1 MKKYEVMVQ
10 FTTFQTFVVYA
21 KDSYDAK
28 DRAFEEAEI
37 YLSESH
43 QYADDIDVV
52 DVYTEEE
59 ED

>member
-1 MKKYEVMVQ
+1 MKKYEVSVE
-10 FTTFQTFVVYA
+10 FSTFQTFVVYA

-28 DRAFEEAEI
+28 EKAYEEAEI

-59 ED
+59 EE